1 VSYAEVQLD
10 SAPASPQ
17 PLVNWGLPTFHESP
31 DSFFMM
37 KSITQDPFGVAEFV
51 NFKQRPSV
59 LEQLAQTEVA
69 SPAILPERLVG
80 KPAEPGGM
88 KHPFYRIT
96 KEWER
101 VFSDIAK
108 TKKITRP
115 KRDSVAQKCIP
126 A

>member
-1 VSYAEVQLD
+1 
-10 SAPASPQ
+10 
-17 PLVNWGLPTFHESP
+17 
-31 DSFFMM
+31 MM

-88 KHPFYRIT
+88 KHAFYRIT
-96 KEWER
+96 RNGR
-101 VFSDIAK
+101 VFSDIGK